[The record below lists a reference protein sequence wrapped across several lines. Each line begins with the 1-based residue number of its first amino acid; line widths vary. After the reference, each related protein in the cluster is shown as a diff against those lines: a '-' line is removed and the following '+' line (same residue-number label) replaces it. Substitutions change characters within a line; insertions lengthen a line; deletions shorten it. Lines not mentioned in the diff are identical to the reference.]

1 MNPFVTVTI
10 GFIAIGAAVNAANNC
25 TTINTLQ
32 LTGVCGAKHFFSY
45 LTDAGNTHFI
55 VDGVSERTCI
65 CLGYIQNPRP
75 VLVILELEVFL
86 VEGRTVF
93 IQFAAQNPQGGMT

>member
-32 LTGVCGAKHFFSY
+32 LTGVRGTKHFLSY
-45 LTDAGNTHFI
+45 LTDAGNTHII
-55 VDGVSERTCI
+55 VDGVPERTCI
-65 CLGYIQNPRP
+65 CLDYVQNPRP
-75 VLVILELEVFL
+75 VLVILKLEMFL
-86 VEGRTVF
+86 VVGRTVF
-93 IQFAAQNPQGGMT
+93 I